1 MIIVKVETGTN
12 SGDIYNCVIELL
24 DDKQEHSLN
33 EMKEYIRKRN
43 PSALENRNLVNAMLY
58 KMIKNNEIE
67 RVRKMTYRIKK
78 IEVLEKADLEE
89 DKIAEKYDDLEQ
101 IINKLESTCKDL
113 KKLVKAFTYGLAYE
127 EYIDNQVKYEAE
139 RKLDAVIESLKKY
152 QKTRYK
158 KDLK

>member
-1 MIIVKVETGTN
+1 MKVETGTN

-101 IINKLESTCKDL
+101 IINKLESSCKDL
-113 KKLVKAFTYGLAYE
+113 KKLVNT
-127 EYIDNQVKYEAE
+127 VK
-139 RKLDAVIESLKKY
+139 
-152 QKTRYK
+152 
-158 KDLK
+158 